1 MDDEDPIAIQ
11 LRDALEVR
19 ALNESHFPKY
29 PCLEFELPPVAP
41 RLEGH
46 LTVVGAGGLGTWCL
60 HTLVEG
66 LRRSKEQH
74 VSFLIFDKDM
84 EVERH
89 NLNRQ
94 VIFTEAD
101 IGLPKIEATR
111 RWLAQRLD
119 NSKVNIVY
127 ELIDSMTHEI
137 EACGDGAD
145 LDEFFDEPI
154 GFGSEVTGVLDASEV
169 FEHLNKTDLV
179 LGCLDA
185 MRPRVLADLIA
196 AQRGLPYSNG
206 GIANY
211 SGEFREFSTSSL
223 VEIYGASIAQDR
235 KVSSCQEDG
244 EVPQSSM
251 VLTNALVGAFQAL
264 SAIQRLSKHQ
274 TSVVKSVYWN
284 AFENEFHLVHSDG
297 RLDRAAQVGR
307 LERALWPDVEV
318 SL

>member
-1 MDDEDPIAIQ
+1 
-11 LRDALEVR
+11 
-19 ALNESHFPKY
+19 
-29 PCLEFELPPVAP
+29 
-41 RLEGH
+41 
-46 LTVVGAGGLGTWCL
+46 
-60 HTLVEG
+60 
-66 LRRSKEQH
+66 
-74 VSFLIFDKDM
+74 M

-127 ELIDSMTHEI
+127 ELIDSMAHEI
-137 EACGDGAD
+137 EACEDGAD

-154 GFGSEVTGVLDASEV
+154 DSDSEVADVLDASEV

-223 VEIYGASIAQDR
+223 VELYGASIAQDR

-244 EVPQSSM
+244 EVPQSSNGSHECTCWGLPSPISGTTSIKSIKLLSLNRSTGMPSRMNFISYIPM
-251 VLTNALVGAFQAL
+251 VDWIGQPKLGDWNEHFGLMRKGVTMNEITFPSILLKKEGLGRYYREESEKNANNLV
-264 SAIQRLSKHQ
+264 
-274 TSVVKSVYWN
+274 
-284 AFENEFHLVHSDG
+284 
-297 RLDRAAQVGR
+297 
-307 LERALWPDVEV
+307 
-318 SL
+318 